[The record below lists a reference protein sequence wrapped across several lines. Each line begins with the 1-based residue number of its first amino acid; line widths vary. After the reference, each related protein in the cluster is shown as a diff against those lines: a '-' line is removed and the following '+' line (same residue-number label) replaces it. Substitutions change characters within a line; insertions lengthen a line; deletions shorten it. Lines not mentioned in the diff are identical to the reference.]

1 MLAVQ
6 EQAKM
11 KWAYPS
17 VSAWSSCCHL
27 NCASVFCVF
36 SCFLFSLGLGFPFFM
51 LADLLCSVV
60 RFKQSGSHQ
69 YYVFQLYSAIDML
82 VPQLIQ
88 LAWHWICH
96 EAALSCREAL
106 DPDPD
111 CCFTWVCVCVR
122 ETQTMPGTSTSIHYF
137 SFRGFWLTHCFPE
150 MKLNSRYS
158 EAVDNGH
165 MTNFFS
171 EVCLINVQI
180 ISFNS
185 FKSY

>member
-17 VSAWSSCCHL
+17 VSAWRSCCHL

-51 LADLLCSVV
+51 LAGLLLFCCQVQAIWFTPILCFPVV
-60 RFKQSGSHQ
+60 FCNWHVSAPTNTASLTLNMPWGSSFLKGGFTSRSRLLF
-69 YYVFQLYSAIDML
+69 Y
-82 VPQLIQ
+82 
-88 LAWHWICH
+88 
-96 EAALSCREAL
+96 LSLCLCE
-106 DPDPD
+106 
-111 CCFTWVCVCVR
+111 R

-150 MKLNSRYS
+150 MKLNSR
-158 EAVDNGH
+158 
-165 MTNFFS
+165 
-171 EVCLINVQI
+171 
-180 ISFNS
+180 
-185 FKSY
+185 